1 MSRLEGDGASAWRLR
16 TPDSIS
22 NEGNTEP
29 EVVERPTEL
38 VNWGSW
44 VEPSPAGTTP
54 KESVEESEE
63 ESEERARG
71 RREEEGT
78 AGEGEARDVEVEA
91 AERMT
96 EEGLEPLQD
105 EACVE
110 PDSGGP
116 VHDRLAKGGHV
127 TAAEVDRSETLS
139 VASPPAMLD
148 EHAGEGTEE
157 DAGNSMDERAMDSVF
172 DTASW
177 LEPFSVLS
185 SLCSKEV
192 VSDDTWGWF
201 TASDERR
208 RSTVVVVGHT
218 SLVSPLPELVVV
230 LVKTVETDCIVADT
244 AGAVVIV
251 TEVADEDTD
260 EAADS
265 VHDDD
270 DDGVSAVANTGEV
283 VD

>member
-1 MSRLEGDGASAWRLR
+1 M
-16 TPDSIS
+16 
-22 NEGNTEP
+22 
-29 EVVERPTEL
+29 
-38 VNWGSW
+38 NWGPW

-71 RREEEGT
+71 RKEEEGT

-91 AERMT
+91 AERVT

-110 PDSGGP
+110 VDSRGP

-127 TAAEVDRSETLS
+127 TAAVDRSETLS

-157 DAGNSMDERAMDSVF
+157 DAGNSMDEIAMDSVF
-172 DTASW
+172 DPASW

-192 VSDDTWGWF
+192 VSDDTWGWV
-201 TASDERR
+201 TASDECRH
-208 RSTVVVVGHT
+208 SIVVVVGHT
-218 SLVSPLPELVVV
+218 SFVSPLPELVVV
-230 LVKTVETDCIVADT
+230 LVKTVETDCIGADT
-244 AGAVVIV
+244 AGVVVIV
-251 TEVADEDTD
+251 TEVVDEDAD

-265 VHDDD
+265 VHDD